1 MMASIATAIAHSV
14 CVTVVQPEG
23 EPLVKDGRRGG
34 ALVTRRG
41 LLLLL
46 LLLVVVMLGGTV
58 VVVVVV
64 MPAGRRYA
72 LRGVAL
78 VRVNGPCT
86 GRLLV
91 LPIMGVVRRWLC
103 ARMSLGLR
111 VVDGAAILMA
121 TAVVAATIHGE
132 QATTVGL
139 LC

>member
-1 MMASIATAIAHSV
+1 MMASIATALTHSV

-46 LLLVVVMLGGTV
+46 LLLLLVMLGGT
-58 VVVVVV
+58 VVVV

>member
-1 MMASIATAIAHSV
+1 MMASIATAFAHSV

-46 LLLVVVMLGGTV
+46 LLLLVMLGGT
-58 VVVVVV
+58 VVVV

>member
-46 LLLVVVMLGGTV
+46 LLLVMLGGT
-58 VVVVVV
+58 VVVV

>member
-46 LLLVVVMLGGTV
+46 LLLLVMLGGT
-58 VVVVVV
+58 VVVVV

>member
-1 MMASIATAIAHSV
+1 MMASIATALTHSV

-46 LLLVVVMLGGTV
+46 LLLVMLGGT
-58 VVVVVV
+58 VVVV

>member
-1 MMASIATAIAHSV
+1 MMASIATAFAHSV

-46 LLLVVVMLGGTV
+46 LLLVMLGGT
-58 VVVVVV
+58 VVVV